1 MEYTFSSCIE
11 DGFSVI
17 HAPINYLGAS
27 KQLKWY
33 VSCVNGKA
41 NTVLLDTDD
50 YAIINSEIYFV
61 NKVHVSLDDCVNEI
75 NHFINKA
82 NIFVEMDNSSRF
94 ILRSAEP
101 FEITYMTPRLK
112 YAFGL
117 YYLKEV
123 KIKSSQV
130 DNDKYPYEYRCMAT
144 HFEYLTPVWYVVSNM
159 GTPVQV
165 SSLTDRFNTY
175 YPAINV
181 RIVNSFAHGQPLCI
195 TNCEYYTI
203 SQASSLA
210 NLRLH
215 IVDSDMN
222 PIKFLTPIY
231 ITVAV
236 EPVEHDEHMV
246 EAMSEQQENP
256 NFITMFQ
263 AYLKKNTE
271 LMETLIAK
279 TERGITYE
287 PEYPP
292 MTEIPQVNQPTEL
305 KLEPIKDNGPT
316 NEIVGTAETT
326 PTPITES
333 PGEGN
338 DDRALE
344 KEAGTEQLQETDI
357 SEETNKVEEQ
367 SMINN

>member
-1 MEYTFSSCIE
+1 MEYTFSSALE

-27 KQLKWY
+27 KQLKWN

-50 YAIINSEIYFV
+50 YAIINKKIYFV
-61 NKVHVSLDDCVNEI
+61 DKVHVSLDDCINVL

-82 NIFVEMDNSSRF
+82 SIYVDMDNSSRF
-94 ILRSAEP
+94 ILKSKDP

-123 KIKSSQV
+123 KIKSNIV
-130 DNDKYPYEYRCMAT
+130 DDEAPYEYRCMAT
-144 HFEYLTPVWYVVSNM
+144 HFEYLTPIWYVVSNM
-159 GTPVQV
+159 GTPAQV
-165 SSLTDRFNTY
+165 SSLTDRFNTF

-181 RIVNSFAHGQPLCI
+181 KIVNSFAHGQPLCI
-195 TNCEYYTI
+195 TNCDYYTI

-210 NLRLH
+210 NLRFH
-215 IVDSDMN
+215 IVDSDLN
-222 PIKFLTPIY
+222 PIKFLTPLY
-231 ITVAV
+231 ITVSV
-236 EPVEHDEHMV
+236 ESVEHDESMV

-292 MTEIPQVNQPTEL
+292 MIEIPQIISPKKENNMPVISNTEPF
-305 KLEPIKDNGPT
+305 EVI
-316 NEIVGTAETT
+316 GTAEESK
-326 PTPITES
+326 TPITEDY
-333 PGEGN
+333 GLGN
-338 DDRALE
+338 DDKTLE
-344 KEAGTEQLQETDI
+344 KETGTEQLQETSI
-357 SEETNKVEEQ
+357 TENNIKVEEQ
-367 SMINN
+367 QSHV

>member
-1 MEYTFSSCIE
+1 MKVINTFSHE
-11 DGFSVI
+11 
-17 HAPINYLGAS
+17 
-27 KQLKWY
+27 
-33 VSCVNGKA
+33 
-41 NTVLLDTDD
+41 
-50 YAIINSEIYFV
+50 
-61 NKVHVSLDDCVNEI
+61 
-75 NHFINKA
+75 
-82 NIFVEMDNSSRF
+82 
-94 ILRSAEP
+94 
-101 FEITYMTPRLK
+101 
-112 YAFGL
+112 
-117 YYLKEV
+117 
-123 KIKSSQV
+123 
-130 DNDKYPYEYRCMAT
+130 
-144 HFEYLTPVWYVVSNM
+144 
-159 GTPVQV
+159 
-165 SSLTDRFNTY
+165 
-175 YPAINV
+175 
-181 RIVNSFAHGQPLCI
+181 QPLCI

-333 PGEGN
+333 HGEGN
-338 DDRALE
+338 DDKTLD
-344 KEAGTEQLQETDI
+344 KEEGMKQQQE
-357 SEETNKVEEQ
+357 NKVEEQ
-367 SMINN
+367 SKINT